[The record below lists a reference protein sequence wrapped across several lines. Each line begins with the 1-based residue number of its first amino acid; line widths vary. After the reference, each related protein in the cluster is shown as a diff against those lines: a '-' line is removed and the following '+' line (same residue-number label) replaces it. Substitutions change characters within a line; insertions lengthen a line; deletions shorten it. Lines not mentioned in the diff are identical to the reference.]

1 MKKTIRIWP
10 GIVGIFAIATSLFVN
25 WLSTGTISPK
35 ALVVDNRSDFQ
46 KGLAFGRTEASNLVA
61 KAETV
66 ESYLGIIPSEQHVYF
81 FPYAG
86 DPFRRALEIFIREK
100 EELELVSMA
109 GDSEGNDHGIHGSD
123 VSLNAGYFVVFRKK

>member
-123 VSLNAGYFVVFRKK
+123 VSRNAGYFVVFRKK

>member
-123 VSLNAGYFVVFRKK
+123 VSRNAG

>member
-1 MKKTIRIWP
+1 VKKTIRIWP

-123 VSLNAGYFVVFRKK
+123 VSRNAGYFVVFRKK

>member
-66 ESYLGIIPSEQHVYF
+66 EAYLGIIPSEQHVYY

-86 DPFRRALEIFIREK
+86 KAFRRALEIFIRDK

-109 GDSEGNDHGIHGSD
+109 GDSDGNDHGIHGSD
-123 VSLNAGYFVVFRKK
+123 VSRNAGYFVVFRKK